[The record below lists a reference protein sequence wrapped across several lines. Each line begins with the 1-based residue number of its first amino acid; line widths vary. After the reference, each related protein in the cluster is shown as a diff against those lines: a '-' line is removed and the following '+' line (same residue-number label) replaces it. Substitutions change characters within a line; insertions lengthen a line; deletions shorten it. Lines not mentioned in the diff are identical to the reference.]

1 MGKRFA
7 SWLTGAP
14 GRAVFATGVFGLL
27 PLLGLGIFAFLPGAV
42 PALVALQRGTRAGL
56 QVALAASALLAA
68 AMWFGGRPLPVGLTY
83 AAWLLAPP
91 LLLAVLLARTQSL
104 SLCLQVTAL
113 AGAAV
118 LVLLH
123 ASLGDPLQFSAAFV
137 RDLAAEMQGRRWPV
151 EFDADALVTM
161 FVRSLWFWIALL
173 TMLLGA
179 LSLFLARWW
188 QSQLAAAPGG
198 FGEEFRALRLG
209 RVLGLVA
216 AVLMV
221 AALFSPP
228 QLVDDLAKLFVCAL
242 VVVGLA
248 AAHRAK
254 AAGRLSGAS
263 LWVIYLVLVLLTP
276 IAALAL
282 AGWGFADNWLRSRPD
297 VGRQGV
303 A

>member
-7 SWLTGAP
+7 SWLTGRP

-42 PALVALQRGTRAGL
+42 PALVILQRGTRAGL
-56 QVALAASALLAA
+56 QVALAASVLLAA

-104 SLCLQVTAL
+104 SLCLQVTVL
-113 AGAAV
+113 IGAVV

-123 ASLGDPLQFSAAFV
+123 AVLGDPMKFGGSFMH
-137 RDLAAEMQGRRWPV
+137 DLATEMQGREWPV
-151 EFDADALVTM
+151 EFDADALVNL
-161 FVRSLWFWIALL
+161 FVRTLWFWIALL

-188 QSQLAAAPGG
+188 QSQLGAAGG
-198 FGEEFRALRLG
+198 FGEEFRELRLG
-209 RVLGLVA
+209 RALGLVA
-216 AVLMV
+216 AVLV
-221 AALFSPP
+221 IAALFL
-228 QLVDDLAKLFVCAL
+228 QQQIVDDLARLFACAL

-254 AAGRLSGAS
+254 AAGS
-263 LWVIYLVLVLLTP
+263 LAAGWLWGIYLVLVLLTP
-276 IAALAL
+276 IAVLVL
-282 AGWGFADNWLRSRPD
+282 AGWGFADNWLRSRPAPSQ
-297 VGRQGV
+297 QG
-303 A
+303 AA